1 MDQPP
6 ADSSEPRAEEGQDE
20 RLQEP
25 SSPQEPPRAV
35 GPPIRPIDLGPLV
48 GAPGQVEADGTV
60 FVPAGLWGRVAAF
73 LIDGAFLLIMHQIML
88 AIIGFEGP
96 SLDQLMDLLNAA
108 LGEMA
113 RGGTPSAG
121 LLGDY
126 QELMR
131 PMYIAGWLNVLMC
144 AAYFT
149 VFHGLGGAT
158 LGKLALG
165 IRVLRRDGSP
175 LGVGWAF
182 LRYLGYFIVARLAY
196 TAWLIPFNAEQR
208 TLYDMVLGTNVFR
221 TLRRPARTGQLGG

>member
-1 MDQPP
+1 MDFRP
-6 ADSSEPRAEEGQDE
+6 ALSR
-20 RLQEP
+20 
-25 SSPQEPPRAV
+25 
-35 GPPIRPIDLGPLV
+35 PIRPIDVGPLIDP
-48 GAPGQVEADGTV
+48 PGQVEADGAIY
-60 FVPAGLWGRVAAF
+60 VPAGLWGRITAF
-73 LIDGAFLLIMHQIML
+73 LIDAAFLLIMHQIML

-96 SLDQLMDLLNAA
+96 SVDQLMDLLNGA
-108 LGEMA
+108 LSEMA
-113 RGGTPSAG
+113 GGGTPSAG
-121 LLGDY
+121 LLADY

-131 PMYIAGWLNVLMC
+131 PMYLAGWLNVLTC
-144 AAYFT
+144 GAYFT

-175 LGVGWAF
+175 LGVGWAL

-221 TLRRPARTGQLGG
+221 PLRRRAPTKQLGS